1 MSETY
6 KCKKCSAEFPKT
18 PEGLKEYRA
27 HNLHCEGTLED
38 QIEETAE
45 ELAELLEQAKAEAE
59 KAESEKEESEK
70 AEEPQPKKVQ
80 ETVAKAKARNTC
92 RGYYEGNKDEICK
105 QFNRCSDCWADF
117 ENKLKG

>member
-45 ELAELLEQAKAEAE
+45 ELAELLEQAKAET
-59 KAESEKEESEK
+59 EK
-70 AEEPQPKKVQ
+70 AEEPQLKKVQ

-117 ENKLKG
+117 ENKLKS

>member
-1 MSETY
+1 M
-6 KCKKCSAEFPKT
+6 
-18 PEGLKEYRA
+18 
-27 HNLHCEGTLED
+27 HCEGTLED

-59 KAESEKEESEK
+59 KAEVEKVEG
-70 AEEPQPKKVQ
+70 PQPKKVQ